1 MWDPGLFR
9 KWSIKPP
16 PPMSGGFRPG
26 FAVWALFVESASSGF
41 WPHQQTNSPKYLV
54 NITLFS

>member
-16 PPMSGGFRPG
+16 LPMSGGFRPG
-26 FAVWALFVESASSGF
+26 FAVWALFVGSA
-41 WPHQQTNSPKYLV
+41 NSRFLAPSADEFTEIFGKYYFV
-54 NITLFS
+54 